1 MNTECGEIE
10 IRARDYYDSGSAD
23 AFYHQVWGGVDIHV
37 GIYAAA
43 DEPIAAASR
52 RTVERLAA
60 RLDGWGA
67 GSRLVDLGSG
77 YGGPARYL
85 AERLGFEVTC
95 LNLSEVQNDRNRQQ
109 NRRRGLAEQVRVVAG
124 SFESMPFFDDGGFD
138 LAWSED
144 ALVHSGDRARVLA
157 EVDRVLRPGG
167 EFLFTDLMQSPSC
180 PPSVLAPILERIHLD
195 SLGSFAGYRGT
206 ARRLGWQELAV
217 VDLSSHLA
225 THYARVLQ
233 ELEERWQELE
243 ERCGRDYLEAMKT
256 GLGHWIDGGR
266 VGHLEWGILHF
277 RKPAADG
284 GLCAGCQL

>member
-1 MNTECGEIE
+1 MSSDYDEIE

-23 AFYHQVWGGVDIHV
+23 AFYHRVWGGVDIHV
-37 GIYAAA
+37 GIYAS
-43 DEPIAAASR
+43 ESESIAAASR
-52 RTVERLAA
+52 RTVERMAS
-60 RLDGWGA
+60 RLHRWG

-95 LNLSEVQNDRNRQQ
+95 LNLSEVQNARNRRR
-109 NRRRGLAEQVRVVAG
+109 NRRRGLAERVRVVEG
-124 SFESMPFFDDGGFD
+124 SFEAMPFDDGEFD

-144 ALVHSGDRARVLA
+144 ALVHSGDRRRALS
-157 EVDRVLRPGG
+157 EVERVLRPGG

-180 PPSVLAPILERIHLD
+180 PPEALAPILERIHLD
-195 SLGSFAGYRGT
+195 SLGSFAGYRAT

-225 THYARVLQ
+225 VHYARVLQ
-233 ELEERWQELE
+233 ELEERWQELAAS
-243 ERCGRDYLEAMKT
+243 CGRDYLEAMKT

-266 VGHLEWGILHF
+266 AGHLEWGILHF
-277 RKPAADG
+277 RKPAASSNSVVW
-284 GLCAGCQL
+284 